1 MISMVRKPASKKAAE
16 QATDIKADPGYADL
30 YIPRK
35 SGDPTGQSEV
45 VNTAAQ
51 GLTAEVS
58 GEAAAA
64 AVAATTDTT
73 VGGVA
78 RPMKLGDKT
87 KFPGVSNVNG
97 LQTGTGQPF
106 KPQPSMD
113 FDAYMMGLFEQF
125 RDPIILEYFQQKN
138 AAPQVVNTKKQY
150 RYANKLKESDAV

>member
-1 MISMVRKPASKKAAE
+1 MVRQSASSKAAK
-16 QATDIKADPGYADL
+16 QATDLKADPGYADL

-35 SGDPTGQSEV
+35 SGDPTGQSQI
-45 VNTAAQ
+45 VNEAAS

-58 GEAAAA
+58 GEQAAE
-64 AVAATTDTT
+64 AVAATTDTQ

-78 RPMKLGDKT
+78 RPIKLGDKT

-97 LQTGTGQPF
+97 LQTGTGAPF
-106 KPQPSMD
+106 KPMPEMD

-138 AAPQVVNTKKQY
+138 AAPQVVDAKKQY